1 MEAKPW
7 LQHLKEQM
15 KTFDD
20 YVGYVSACY
29 DEGPETFALG
39 LHDVLG
45 MERQAGA
52 DAARRECAG
61 IANSRG
67 EEWGAVADQYWREG
81 DHSNASVRQGWSA
94 GAQCIANDILKLVGQ
109 PVKE

>member
-1 MEAKPW
+1 MTNP
-7 LQHLKEQM
+7 
-15 KTFDD
+15 
-20 YVGYVSACY
+20 
-29 DEGPETFALG
+29 
-39 LHDVLG
+39 DVLTRQLLE
-45 MERQAGA
+45 MYERGFQAGA